1 MPLLARVLN
10 TSCCVWLI
18 ACVCCVTSVYCHL
31 SIYDRRVS
39 INQGFNWR
47 MFKVLPY
54 SARASPGNI
63 VYVEYM
69 CMHACMCV
77 YVCLVWFYY
86 MVYSMCCK
94 HLVTVHSF
102 LFQIMNDRNFISQMV
117 KIILFSIIIWYP
129 IFLILFVLSGVFIF
143 LDKIHMIWRIFLTY
157 FNTHPYW

>member
-1 MPLLARVLN
+1 MLCMVD
-10 TSCCVWLI
+10 SM
-18 ACVCCVTSVYCHL
+18 CVCCVTSVYCHL

-63 VYVEYM
+63 VYVVYM

-77 YVCLVWFYY
+77 YVCMVWFYY

-102 LFQIMNDRNFISQMV
+102 LFQVMNDQNFISQMV
-117 KIILFSIIIWYP
+117 KIILFSIIVWYP
-129 IFLILFVLSGVFIF
+129 IFLILLVLSGVFIF
-143 LDKIHMIWRIFLTY
+143 LDKMHMIWRIFLTY
-157 FNTHPYW
+157 FNTHPYWWHRFNIHLT